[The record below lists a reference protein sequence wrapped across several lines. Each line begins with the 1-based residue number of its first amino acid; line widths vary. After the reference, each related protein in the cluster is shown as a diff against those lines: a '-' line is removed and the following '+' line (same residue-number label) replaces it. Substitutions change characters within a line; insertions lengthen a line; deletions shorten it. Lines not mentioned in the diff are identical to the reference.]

1 MYQQLFGTDGV
12 RGTANREPITA
23 AAAMR
28 LAQSAARVLMAG
40 GETPVAVVGRDTRAS
55 GEFLE
60 SAVASGLASLGIDVL
75 LAGIIPT
82 PAVAYLT
89 ACHEAAFGVVISASH
104 NPFDD
109 NGIKFFGSTGYKLSD
124 RQERE
129 IEAEYSRPGEH
140 IPLPIGKGVGRIKP
154 LPGAVEQYA
163 AFATSTIPK
172 RISLSGLRMV
182 VDVANGAAFQTT
194 PVALARLGAKVDLR
208 YATPD
213 GYNINAGCG
222 GTHPDTLARLV
233 RESRA
238 DLGIA
243 HDGDADRL
251 LLCDERGDP
260 LDGDEILAIAAIYLL
275 RIGQLRENTVVGTL
289 MTNFGLDEL
298 MHQLGGK
305 VLRTQVGDRFVI
317 DSMVDHNLNLG
328 GEQSGHIIF
337 RDFTT
342 TGDGLI
348 SALQILSIMVS
359 SEKPLSELRQLLRK
373 FPQVQRNVPVRE
385 KLPFEQFPLL
395 MRRLANA
402 EQELAGKGRVVL
414 RYSGTELKA
423 RLLLEG
429 PEGTDLEHLAD
440 AIEHALN
447 QELGG

>member
-1 MYQQLFGTDGV
+1 
-12 RGTANREPITA
+12 
-23 AAAMR
+23 
-28 LAQSAARVLMAG
+28 LAQ
-40 GETPVAVVGRDTRAS
+40 
-55 GEFLE
+55 
-60 SAVASGLASLGIDVL
+60 
-75 LAGIIPT
+75 
-82 PAVAYLT
+82 
-89 ACHEAAFGVVISASH
+89 
-104 NPFDD
+104 
-109 NGIKFFGSTGYKLSD
+109 
-124 RQERE
+124 
-129 IEAEYSRPGEH
+129 
-140 IPLPIGKGVGRIKP
+140 
-154 LPGAVEQYA
+154 
-163 AFATSTIPK
+163 
-172 RISLSGLRMV
+172 
-182 VDVANGAAFQTT
+182 
-194 PVALARLGAKVDLR
+194 
-208 YATPD
+208 
-213 GYNINAGCG
+213 
-222 GTHPDTLARLV
+222 LV
-233 RESRA
+233 RESQA

-251 LLCDERGDP
+251 LLCDERGNT

-275 RIGQLRENTVVGTL
+275 RIGQLRDNTVVGTL

-305 VLRTQVGDRFVI
+305 VLRAKVGDRHVI

-348 SALQILSIMVS
+348 SALQILSVMVS
-359 SEKPLSELRQLLRK
+359 SEKPLSELRRLLRK

-429 PEGTDLEHLAD
+429 PEGTHLDHLAD

-447 QELGG
+447 QELGR